1 MACQSFL
8 QTWSTQP
15 QESFP
20 HHVCEDHLSPHFRA
34 IWQPFPSTCVYWC
47 QAAGSWARL
56 CAGGVAARR
65 GFSAEH
71 GTTAGRTPSQGR
83 WHGWLASQA
92 SPMQTWATGFQELSK
107 TSYIYRLTNRIY
119 PCNTWNGGNLE
130 LACGFG
136 IGPGFLPRSKNSI
149 EMKTASRAPAIC
161 EVFSPWRTS
170 CWLYLWPQLQ
180 LGCARTACLASIL
193 LLKPSASTVLLSGLS
208 VYFRDIWG
216 QKAVKINKITREKL
230 RWIFQEAICA
240 ETAMTKTRHWRQRV
254 KVKAALCLVRRSYC

>member
-1 MACQSFL
+1 MPKLSANLKYTATGELSTPRMWRPFL
-8 QTWSTQP
+8 PPFRSYLAAFSQ
-15 QESFP
+15 
-20 HHVCEDHLSPHFRA
+20 HLCLLVPGCR
-34 IWQPFPSTCVYWC
+34 QLG
-47 QAAGSWARL
+47 QAVGR
-56 CAGGVAARR
+56 GVAARR

-71 GTTAGRTPSQGR
+71 GTTAGRAPSQGR

-130 LACGFG
+130 LACGLG
-136 IGPGFLPRSKNSI
+136 ISPGFLPRSKNSI

-216 QKAVKINKITREKL
+216 QKAVKINKTTREKL

-240 ETAMTKTRHWRQRV
+240 ETAMTETRHWRQRA
-254 KVKAALCLVRRSYC
+254 KGKAALCLVRRSYC